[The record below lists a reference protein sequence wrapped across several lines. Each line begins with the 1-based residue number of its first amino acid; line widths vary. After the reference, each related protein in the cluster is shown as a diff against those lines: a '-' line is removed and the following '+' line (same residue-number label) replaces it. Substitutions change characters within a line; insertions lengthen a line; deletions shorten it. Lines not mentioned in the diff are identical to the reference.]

1 MNLRARTAFRKMKTV
16 IEEIKKVKVS
26 LMIISVFFQ
35 FLCLLAM
42 PSANASLLAF
52 GDDADLVDLDDKIHP
67 SKIYLSAQQFESNPF
82 YILGICRR
90 ILSPY
95 SILTEYY

>member
-1 MNLRARTAFRKMKTV
+1 MAFRKMKTD
-16 IEEIKKVKVS
+16 IEGIKKVKVS

-52 GDDADLVDLDDKIHP
+52 GDDADLDDKIHP
-67 SKIYLSAQQFESNPF
+67 SKIYLSAQQFESTPF
-82 YILGICRR
+82 YILGIYCR

-95 SILTEYY
+95 SILTEYH